1 MVPRRAEKNGN
12 APDPPGAAS
21 HAIDLR
27 IDRKVFALHANQEFI
42 LLGCAHSTSPL
53 FSPTRPSA
61 PRRAS
66 PELTRPPLRTFL
78 PRPSH
83 RLLCNRFPGTR
94 RHRGP
99 AGVPPAN
106 GGSRATSSPS
116 CTLISSWA
124 ISWFTDTRI
133 FFWYINSPILG

>member
-12 APDPPGAAS
+12 ATDPPGAAS

-27 IDRKVFALHANQEFI
+27 IDRKVFALHANQEFV

-66 PELTRPPLRTFL
+66 PELTRPPLRTFSPPHFHGCFAHHSPRHHSPARL
-78 PRPSH
+78 P
-83 RLLCNRFPGTR
+83 T
-94 RHRGP
+94 
-99 AGVPPAN
+99 
-106 GGSRATSSPS
+106 
-116 CTLISSWA
+116 
-124 ISWFTDTRI
+124 
-133 FFWYINSPILG
+133 